1 MPGLDQ
7 NVETHP
13 NGAIGATEK
22 LLKLPV
28 QQTNGKIPEKNNEEE
43 EEEDATPPTAD
54 VVVPL
59 DGEKWTLLNNFR
71 IIIVRAYKYIDEK
84 RIFSYCAKKIN
95 RDRNTYKFGDLEK
108 IVKLWRKKILIY
120 YNSRENV
127 DFNFLRF
134 FAVFAK
140 VIKDK
145 NFLSPRKSRQLA

>member
-43 EEEDATPPTAD
+43 EEEDTTPPTAD

-59 DGEKWTLLNNFR
+59 DGE
-71 IIIVRAYKYIDEK
+71 I
-84 RIFSYCAKKIN
+84 
-95 RDRNTYKFGDLEK
+95 
-108 IVKLWRKKILIY
+108 
-120 YNSRENV
+120 
-127 DFNFLRF
+127 
-134 FAVFAK
+134 
-140 VIKDK
+140 
-145 NFLSPRKSRQLA
+145 